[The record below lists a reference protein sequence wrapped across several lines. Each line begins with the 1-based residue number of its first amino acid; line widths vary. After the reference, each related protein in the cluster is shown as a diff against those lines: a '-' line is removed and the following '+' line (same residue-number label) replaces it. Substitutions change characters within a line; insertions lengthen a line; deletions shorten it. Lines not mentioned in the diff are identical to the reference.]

1 MTCMLTQF
9 SCMVKETN
17 KVFES
22 YWKARK
28 DHSFDM
34 KNNACWNLPLLDGL
48 KLTSM
53 YVALATDCR
62 REDNVSHA

>member
-9 SCMVKETN
+9 SSMVKETN

-28 DHSFDM
+28 DHSLDM
-34 KNNACWNLPLLDGL
+34 KNNACSNLPPLVGL

-53 YVALATDCR
+53 YVALSTDCR